1 MAHFIGVN
9 EKTGEK
15 SASGMASLA
24 MKEQPK
30 DVGCVDAG
38 KNAEDGKDA
47 SKDAIKDERRDMGIV
62 TKTI

>member
-24 MKEQPK
+24 
-30 DVGCVDAG
+30 DATVGQDAQ
-38 KNAEDGKDA
+38 ATDGK
-47 SKDAIKDERRDMGIV
+47 SKDAIPATDGGSKDAALGERRSFGIV
-62 TKTI
+62 TK